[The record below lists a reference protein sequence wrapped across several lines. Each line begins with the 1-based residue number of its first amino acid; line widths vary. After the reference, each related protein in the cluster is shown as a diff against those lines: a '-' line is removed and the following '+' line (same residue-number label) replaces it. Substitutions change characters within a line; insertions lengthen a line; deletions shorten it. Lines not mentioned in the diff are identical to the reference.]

1 MGNLTMHPVFFD
13 IFDKFAPA
21 LELQESQDETA
32 ETRQMEAEGCPDLPD
47 LLPPDP
53 RFSCED
59 PLTEALPF

>member
-21 LELQESQDETA
+21 LGLQESQDEATA
-32 ETRQMEAEGCPDLPD
+32 TRQMEHDGCPSLPA

-53 RFSCED
+53 
-59 PLTEALPF
+59 LTEELPF